1 MGQLKQWRNEKWV
14 RITTSGKIAGEC
26 GTSKEKDNPDRCLPL
41 AKAREMTRRE
51 RAATARKKRS
61 KGKNKQF
68 VKNTKKSRVLRRKK
82 VKSGGK
88 ICAKGKRK
96 AMIKY
101 RKWSAYAA
109 MYASKV
115 CKGS

>member
-1 MGQLKQWRNEKWV
+1 MGQLKQWRKQKWV

-26 GTSKEKDNPDRCLPL
+26 GTSEDQDNPDRCLPL

-51 RAATARKKRS
+51 RAATARKKRK
-61 KGKNKQF
+61 KGKDKQF
-68 VKNTKKSRVLRRKK
+68 VKNTKKSRVSRRKK

-96 AMIKY
+96 AMKKY
-101 RKWSAYAA
+101 GKWSAYAA

-115 CKGS
+115 CKS